1 MENNWPVSPMVDG
14 DPTTATIMVI
24 GMAPAREELEQ
35 GRPFVGGTGQ
45 ILFSLL
51 AEHNL
56 SRADCYMVNVI
67 GEWPAKKSGPSD
79 EQLAAYHES
88 FVKFT
93 DKFRGRAVLILGGDA
108 LKRYTGLSGGIESWR
123 GYMVKPTD
131 VGFVDVITYEE
142 GVYKSGPRKG
152 TPKKIKHKQSVK
164 IKLPTNIE
172 MLFPTLH
179 PAGVMRSGM
188 GNLPALAADVDRC
201 VRFLK
206 GDLKES
212 RTEYKPVPEMPSCPG
227 PVAFDIETAGIGGS
241 LDRIGIADGDKTW
254 SSYWSATAK
263 AATKRYLEDPTRI
276 KIAHNISFDE

>member
-24 GMAPAREELEQ
+24 GMAPGREELEQ

-93 DKFRGRAVLILGGDA
+93 GKFRGRAVLILGGDA
-108 LKRYTGLSGGIESWR
+108 LKRYTGLSGGIS
-123 GYMVKPTD
+123 
-131 VGFVDVITYEE
+131 
-142 GVYKSGPRKG
+142 
-152 TPKKIKHKQSVK
+152 
-164 IKLPTNIE
+164 
-172 MLFPTLH
+172 
-179 PAGVMRSGM
+179 
-188 GNLPALAADVDRC
+188 
-201 VRFLK
+201 
-206 GDLKES
+206 
-212 RTEYKPVPEMPSCPG
+212 
-227 PVAFDIETAGIGGS
+227 
-241 LDRIGIADGDKTW
+241 
-254 SSYWSATAK
+254 
-263 AATKRYLEDPTRI
+263 
-276 KIAHNISFDE
+276 